1 MERNIFLFDVNTKSY
16 EFFPISPLVHECD
29 KDIEIII
36 IDYEGKLFIT
46 CMDEKGSYMELWVM
60 ESYNKREWH
69 KRYIINMRA
78 IMGRGPHTS
87 PLVFCST
94 DIIAMGGYFSG
105 IMFFNFK
112 IRNVS
117 MVQLGIGLLHVCFPF

>member
-1 MERNIFLFDVNTKSY
+1 MNTESY
-16 EFFPISPLVHECD
+16 EFFSIFLLVYGCD

-36 IDYEGKLFIT
+36 IEYEGKLFMT

-60 ESYNKREWH
+60 ESYNKKEWH
-69 KRYIINMRA
+69 KRHTINMRE

-87 PLVFCST
+87 PLAFCST
-94 DIIAMGGYFSG
+94 DIIAMGGYFFD

-112 IRNVS
+112 IRSVS